1 MSKLRFGEPMW
12 YLEGYSADSK
22 RLWRFPLLELPVRIG
37 RRPGLGLSLPSP
49 MVSQEHAEIFLDG
62 DRLGVRDLGSTN
74 GTFVNGDRIQ
84 GETELHDGDILH
96 FSSIEFRLGRLQPHE
111 TDPTSGTPTSLD
123 PELPRRLIEHA
134 RLLDEL
140 LRSGAVTAVVQPI
153 VDLATQR
160 PIGYEVLGRGGV
172 ARLPQSPRELF
183 EIAVTLGE
191 EDRLS
196 RLFRNA
202 NASWL
207 RDLEGDPVLFLNT
220 HPSELEKPGLMDSMR
235 ELRQAVPHTRLALEI
250 HEQAV
255 TEPQAIRDLRQG
267 LGELKIE
274 LAYDDFGAG
283 QLRLNELVEVP
294 PDYLKFDESLLR
306 GVESAPAAKHR
317 LLEALLRMAREVGI
331 RTIAEGIET
340 GAEAACCVE
349 LGFDLAQ
356 GFHFGPPVPA
366 HRLFAKSARP

>member
-1 MSKLRFGEPMW
+1 MRKPRYGESMW

-22 RLWRFPLLELPVRIG
+22 RLWRFPLFELPVRIG

-49 MVSQEHAEIFLDG
+49 MVSQEHAEIYLDG
-62 DRLGVRDLGSTN
+62 EYLRLRDLGSTN
-74 GTFVNGDRIQ
+74 GTFVNGDRLQ
-84 GETELHDGDILH
+84 ADVELHDGDILH
-96 FSSIEFRLGRLQPHE
+96 FSSIEFRLGKLQPHE
-111 TDPTSGTPTSLD
+111 TDPIAGTPTSLD

-140 LRSGAVTAVVQPI
+140 LRNGAVTAAVQPI
-153 VDLATQR
+153 VDLRSGR
-160 PIGYEVLGRGGV
+160 PIGFEVLGRGGLSQ
-172 ARLPQSPRELF
+172 LPQSPRELF
-183 EIAVTLGE
+183 EIAATLGE

-202 NASWL
+202 SASWL
-207 RDLEGDPVLFLNT
+207 RDLTGDPVMFLNT
-220 HPSELEKPGLMDSMR
+220 HPSELEKPGLVDSMR
-235 ELRQAVPHTRLALEI
+235 ELRQVLPNTRLALEI

-255 TEPQAIRDLRQG
+255 TVPETIRKLREG
-267 LGELKIE
+267 LGELGIE

-317 LLEALLRMAREVGI
+317 LLEALLKMAREVGI
-331 RTIAEGIET
+331 RTIGEGIET
-340 GAEAACCVE
+340 EAEAACCRQ

-356 GFHFGPPVPA
+356 GYHFGPPVPA
-366 HRLFAKSARP
+366 DRLFAQR

>member
-1 MSKLRFGEPMW
+1 MSRFHETMW

-49 MVSQEHAEIFLDG
+49 MVSQEHAEIFFDG
-62 DRLGVRDLGSTN
+62 DRLTLRDLGSTN

-84 GETELHDGDILH
+84 ADTPLNDGDILH
-96 FSSIEFRLGRLQPHE
+96 FSSIEFRLGQLQPHE
-111 TDPTSGTPTSLD
+111 TDPVSGTPTSLD

-134 RLLDEL
+134 RMLDEL
-140 LRSGAVTAVVQPI
+140 LRSGAVTAAVQPI
-153 VDLATQR
+153 VDLRTGRAM
-160 PIGYEVLGRGGV
+160 GYEVLGRGGLP
-172 ARLPQSPRELF
+172 RLPQSPRELF
-183 EIAVTLGE
+183 EIAATLGE
-191 EDRLS
+191 ENRLS

-207 RDLEGDPVLFLNT
+207 RELTGDPVVFLNT
-220 HPSELEKPGLMDSMR
+220 HPSELEKPGLVESMR
-235 ELRQAVPHTRLALEI
+235 DLRQVVPDTRMALEI

-255 TEPQAIRDLRQG
+255 TEPGAIRELRAGLQDLR
-267 LGELKIE
+267 IE

-317 LLEALLRMAREVGI
+317 LLEALLKMAREVGI

-340 GAEAACCVE
+340 GPEASCCRQ

-356 GFHFGPPVPA
+356 GFFFGPPVPA
-366 HRLFAKSARP
+366 DRLFGKPTGS

>member
-1 MSKLRFGEPMW
+1 MPKPRFGESMW

-49 MVSQEHAEIFLDG
+49 MVSHEHAEIFLAAG
-62 DRLGVRDLGSTN
+62 RLRIRDLGSTN

-84 GETELHDGDILH
+84 GEVELADGDILH
-96 FSSIEFRLGRLQPHE
+96 FSSIEFRLGKLMPHE
-111 TDPTSGTPTSLD
+111 TDPISATPTSSD

-140 LRSGAVTAVVQPI
+140 LRSGAVTAAVQPI
-153 VDLATQR
+153 IELAGGGCV
-160 PIGYEVLGRGGV
+160 GYEVLGRGGLP
-172 ARLPQSPRELF
+172 RLPQSPRELF
-183 EIAVTLGE
+183 EIAATLGQ

-196 RLFRNA
+196 RLFRDA
-202 NASWL
+202 SASWMKEL
-207 RDLEGDPVLFLNT
+207 PGDPLLFLNT
-220 HPSELEKPGLMDSMR
+220 HPIELEKPGLVESMH
-235 ELRQAVPHTRLALEI
+235 ELRQLLPHTRLALEI

-255 TEPQAIRDLRQG
+255 TEPEAIRALRQS
-267 LGELKIE
+267 LDELHIE
-274 LAYDDFGAG
+274 IAYDDFGAG

-317 LLEALLRMAREVGI
+317 LLEALLKMAREVGI
-331 RTIAEGIET
+331 RTIAEGVET
-340 GAEAACCVE
+340 AAEATCCRE

-356 GFHFGPPVPA
+356 GYYFGLPVPVD
-366 HRLFAKSARP
+366 RLPAKPEQP